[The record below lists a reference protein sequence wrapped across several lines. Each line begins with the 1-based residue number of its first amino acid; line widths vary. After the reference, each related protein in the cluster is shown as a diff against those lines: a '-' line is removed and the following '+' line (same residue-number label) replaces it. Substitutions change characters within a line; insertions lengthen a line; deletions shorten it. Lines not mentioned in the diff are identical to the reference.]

1 MARRYSLAGL
11 WYEIKKENGYYD
23 LYRKPLRRFED
34 LGDIKISNLELFPTK
49 HEEYYNRIIDIINK
63 IRMDNSSVDAE
74 DIGIMFLENIND
86 NYELAKKL
94 QITIE
99 EKFGWKVNIGYETKE
114 KKKDTLFISNRNNV
128 KGLEFPFVIC
138 FMQGKLT
145 DNLQTRNS
153 IYMMLTRSFITSYFI
168 LPDDA
173 SPLLPYIQKGIND
186 VNKLG
191 YLHIKKPKDTKRLNN
206 AIIQSNNIFKSQ
218 KEIVDEILVELD
230 IPKDKWNFFHMLIS
244 SGYKD
249 EFDTNRIYE
258 IIQTNYNMMDRK

>member
-1 MARRYSLAGL
+1 M
-11 WYEIKKENGYYD
+11 
-23 LYRKPLRRFED
+23 
-34 LGDIKISNLELFPTK
+34 
-49 HEEYYNRIIDIINK
+49 
-63 IRMDNSSVDAE
+63 
-74 DIGIMFLENIND
+74 
-86 NYELAKKL
+86 
-94 QITIE
+94 
-99 EKFGWKVNIGYETKE
+99 
-114 KKKDTLFISNRNNV
+114 
-128 KGLEFPFVIC
+128 IC

-153 IYMMLTRSFITSYFI
+153 IYPPPPRPFISSFPLFSN
-168 LPDDA
+168 DA
-173 SPLLPYIQKGIND
+173 FFLLPYIQKGIND